1 MKEIVSE
8 EKQLYLE
15 LFELYKHRVKTKHLT
30 YEAFR
35 FERESVK
42 AGKMSIKKANTI
54 RDGMFEYLSNGT
66 DSNKLIKYMKHQ
78 YPIPPIDGKKQK
90 KGGKQV

>member
-1 MKEIVSE
+1 
-8 EKQLYLE
+8 
-15 LFELYKHRVKTKHLT
+15 
-30 YEAFR
+30 
-35 FERESVK
+35 
-42 AGKMSIKKANTI
+42 MSIKKANTI

-90 KGGKQV
+90 KEENKYESKS